1 MEKLNESYPQV
12 QPSQHFYQQPQVN
25 QELVKQIINQ
35 PVFDELQLDK
45 LEA

>member
-12 QPSQHFYQQPQVN
+12 QPTQYFYQQPQVN